1 MSAGSASYWKHPG
14 RHGRH
19 HDDGVRHATPR
30 YVLHC
35 PQTRWR
41 SSRHMTLSQQLIDI
55 VEETM
60 PLPPGSCNACERNGI
75 PILLL
80 RPAVVAEN
88 SLLRARRAL
97 SHPSLQESLRLLRKG
112 YVYVLLDRRVWHAYQ
127 VTDAGHMRH
136 FNPYEMPRAEPA
148 PLAERCIQAAH
159 DLPASFIGID
169 IDKYKIAWIAY
180 SQAPWPA
187 SVLDAYKS
195 GKGLAADYPQRF
207 VIVDLPKLRDD
218 PTAGGTAL
226 GLEHTHLLNEHVAEY
241 ASGVDD
247 FGSVHGWSSRGA
259 QGAAMRNYLTLME
272 RKHRL
277 PQGVSALILPDPIGM
292 AEELNNVRL
301 AAYTQ
306 KRLWSEAPERRY
318 AYLTSQ
324 CLLAI
329 QQLYAVQVDAET
341 MDSTVSL
348 MDLMPSESGT
358 PPVFRDPELDRQERM
373 QAKITDRVERLKER
387 YWETNPPTEPRRQ
400 GRASFQARYDRD
412 IKRFENDIDAYGKDW
427 AQVIGSAAWKRIV
440 SMDYSDTDE
449 RSRLLR
455 LMTVGACLDGGITD
469 AMPASDAASDEPETL
484 GPTGT
489 AWRALL
495 SDPNSA
501 AYLALNGH
509 QAFLQTTFIPIF
521 GAGTV
526 ANDAGK
532 KYFDAV
538 KSIISSKE
546 IGAWR
551 EGRAADAADQLLAAI
566 HGASKRLHQ
575 HLNAG
580 SKAAFDAVQMSGAWL
595 YRNAQMTQVVIQL
608 TVGELLSICAEELQR
623 AGETLQQDAGRRVRA
638 FVFAGL
644 ISIPDP
650 AVRNTLI
657 DVTLW
662 VEGSA
667 EDVRKRINA
676 LTTVAGNQ
684 VESAARQ
691 VGSVARQV
699 EGAVRKAED
708 AAQKVTHGAMRKIS
722 AGMKNL
728 EAPAAQL
735 LKGLELSA
743 AHAKEFAKN
752 GLTSLKRLSVGS
764 GYGALSLVSLYFLH
778 DSVRT
783 SLDAARETV
792 GARHPEAMAALYGA
806 GVGLL
811 GAGVEAGGL
820 ALRIGAE
827 SVQPFMRR
835 VAAADGGAVARA
847 IGMGKTLIKA
857 GGVIAAL
864 GGVADGVG
872 SFAAEARAKGQG
884 DDRAAD
890 FYSAGGVLSWLGAAF
905 SAYGAAT
912 SGALLGPLGM
922 GIGLM
927 LLAFVALNVAKS
939 KESSSLE
946 LWARRSYFG
955 QGDPKQRWD
964 SPDQMDAAVAALNAA
979 LIGMEAA
986 LGFDS
991 AKRPI
996 EPDLLVTMD
1005 ILLIK
1010 ETGGIESGTELR
1022 YRIVLPGFDPIRSR
1036 YEFTLSIDRFGLAK
1050 GRRTPA
1056 ITSAV
1061 LAACYH
1067 NSQVRAPN
1075 LDDVRDLIPNDQ
1087 RMPNQESPVLSCR
1100 YWLEPLHAIKSAAI
1114 EICYWPDKDDVAGY
1128 ARLHVTEDAS

>member
-1 MSAGSASYWKHPG
+1 
-14 RHGRH
+14 
-19 HDDGVRHATPR
+19 
-30 YVLHC
+30 
-35 PQTRWR
+35 
-41 SSRHMTLSQQLIDI
+41 MTLSQQLIDI

-60 PLPPGSCNACERNGI
+60 PLPPGSCNACERNGV

-80 RPAVVAEN
+80 RPAVVAQ
-88 SLLRARRAL
+88 SSFLRARHAL
-97 SHPSLQESLRLLRKG
+97 SHPSLQASLRILRKG

-159 DLPASFIGID
+159 NLPASFIGID

-180 SQAPWPA
+180 SQDPWPA
-187 SVLDAYKS
+187 AVLDAYKS

-247 FGSVHGWSSRGA
+247 FGSVHGWSSRGEQA
-259 QGAAMRNYLTLME
+259 AAMRNYLTLME
-272 RKHRL
+272 RQHRL

-306 KRLWSEAPERRY
+306 KRLWAEEPERRY

-341 MDSTVSL
+341 LDSPTPL
-348 MDLMPSESGT
+348 LDIMPSESGT
-358 PPVFRDPELDRQERM
+358 PPVFGDPARERQERM

-469 AMPASDAASDEPETL
+469 AMPASDAASNEPETL

-509 QAFLQTTFIPIF
+509 QTFLQTTFVPIF

-551 EGRAADAADQLLAAI
+551 EGRAADAADQLLAAM

-580 SKAAFDAVQMSGAWL
+580 SKAAVDAVQMSGAWL

-820 ALRIGAE
+820 TLRIGAE

-835 VAAADGGAVARA
+835 VAAADGRAVARA
-847 IGMGKTLIKA
+847 IGMGKNLIKA

-872 SFAAEARAKGQG
+872 SFAAANRAYGVGDVNAGQRHRFSG
-884 DDRAAD
+884 SLALGGAIS
-890 FYSAGGVLSWLGAAF
+890 SAI
-905 SAYGAAT
+905 GAAT
-912 SGALLGPLGM
+912 GGALLGAL
-922 GIGLM
+922 GIGIALGIA
-927 LLAFVALNVAKS
+927 AFVVGKIAKRL
-939 KESSSLE
+939 ESDSLE
-946 LWARRSYFG
+946 MWARCSYFG
-955 QGDPKQRWD
+955 RAERERRWENA
-964 SPDQMDAAVAALNAA
+964 DQMDAAISALNAA
-979 LIGMEAA
+979 FIGMDAT
-986 LGFDS
+986 LGFHS
-991 AKRPI
+991 AQRAM
-996 EPDLLVTMD
+996 DADTLLTAD
-1005 ILLIK
+1005 ILVIK
-1010 ETGGIESGTELR
+1010 ATGGIESGTELG
-1022 YRIVLPGFDPIRSR
+1022 YRIVLPGFDPMISR
-1036 YEFTLSIDRFGLAK
+1036 FEFKLLVERFGVERG
-1050 GRRTPA
+1050 GRRLPKL
-1056 ITSAV
+1056 SEDV
-1061 LAACYH
+1061 LAAMHH
-1067 NSQVRAPN
+1067 NSMAGAPT
-1075 LDDVRDLIPNDQ
+1075 LGQFRHLTADDQ
-1087 RMPNQESPVLSCR
+1087 RLPTRELPILSCR
-1100 YWLEPLHAIKSAAI
+1100 YWLGPLHSIKSATA
-1114 EICYWPDKDDVAGY
+1114 EIIFWPDKDDLTGY
-1128 ARLHVTEDAS
+1128 ARISMAEEA

>member
-1 MSAGSASYWKHPG
+1 
-14 RHGRH
+14 
-19 HDDGVRHATPR
+19 
-30 YVLHC
+30 
-35 PQTRWR
+35 
-41 SSRHMTLSQQLIDI
+41 MTLSQQLIDI

-60 PLPPGSCNACERNGI
+60 PLPPGSCNACERYGV

-80 RPAVVAEN
+80 RPAVVAKN
-88 SLLRARRAL
+88 SFLRARGAL
-97 SHPSLQESLRLLRKG
+97 SHPGLQESLRILRMG

-148 PLAERCIQAAH
+148 PLAERCVQAAH
-159 DLPASFIGID
+159 NLPASFIGID
-169 IDKYKIAWIAY
+169 IDKYKVAWIAY
-180 SQAPWPA
+180 SQDPWPT

-195 GKGLAADYPQRF
+195 GKGLNADYPQRF
-207 VIVDLPKLRDD
+207 VIVDLPKLRED

-226 GLEHTHLLNEHVAEY
+226 GLEHTHLLHEHVAEY

-247 FGSVHGWSSRGA
+247 FGSVHGWSSRVA
-259 QGAAMRNYLTLME
+259 QAAGMRNYLTLME
-272 RKHRL
+272 RQHRL
-277 PQGVSALILPDPIGM
+277 PQGVSGLILPDPVGL

-306 KRLWSEAPERRY
+306 KRLWSEEPERRY

-329 QQLYAVQVDAET
+329 QQLYAVQADAET
-341 MDSTVSL
+341 LDSSTPL
-348 MDLMPSESGT
+348 LDIMPSESGT
-358 PPVFRDPELDRQERM
+358 PPVFWDPARERQERV
-373 QAKITDRVERLKER
+373 QDKITDRVERLKER
-387 YWETNPPTEPRRQ
+387 YWETNPPTEPRRH

-412 IKRFENDIDAYGKDW
+412 IKRFEHDIDAYGKDW

-440 SMDYSDTDE
+440 AMDYSDTDE
-449 RSRLLR
+449 RSRQLR
-455 LMTVGACLDGGITD
+455 LITVGACLDGGITD
-469 AMPASDAASDEPETL
+469 AMPASDPASNEPETL

-489 AWRALL
+489 AWQGLL

-509 QAFLQTTFIPIF
+509 QTFLQTTFLPIF
-521 GAGTV
+521 GAGAV

-551 EGRAADAADQLLAAI
+551 EGRAADAADQLLTAM

-575 HLNAG
+575 HLSAG
-580 SKAAFDAVQMSGAWL
+580 AKSAVDAVHVGGTWL
-595 YRNAQMTQVVIQL
+595 YRKAQMTQVVIQL

-623 AGETLQQDAGRRVRA
+623 VGESLQQDASRRVRA

-667 EDVRKRINA
+667 EDVHKRINA
-676 LTTVAGNQ
+676 LKTVAGNQ
-684 VESAARQ
+684 VESAARH
-691 VGSVARQV
+691 V
-699 EGAVRKAED
+699 EGVVRQAED
-708 AAQKVTHGAMRKIS
+708 AARKVSNGAMRKIS

-743 AHAKEFAKN
+743 AHAQEFAKN

-783 SLDAARETV
+783 SLEAARETV

-820 ALRIGAE
+820 TLRIGAE

-835 VAAADGGAVARA
+835 VAAVEGGAVARA

-872 SFAAEARAKGQG
+872 SFAAVIRAKEAG
-884 DDRAAD
+884 DAKAKNAYI
-890 FYSAGGVLSWLGAAF
+890 FGGALAIGGAGFG
-905 SAYGAAT
+905 AYGAAT
-912 SGALLGPLGM
+912 SGALFGPLGI
-922 GIGLM
+922 GIV
-927 LLAFVALNVAKS
+927 LALAAFFTTSLAKRH
-939 KESSSLE
+939 ESDAME
-946 LWARRSYFG
+946 NWARRCYFG
-955 QGDPKQRWD
+955 INILDRRWAA
-964 SPDQMDAAVAALNAA
+964 PEQMDSAISALNAA
-979 LIGMEAA
+979 VLGMDAS
-986 LGFDS
+986 LGFHS
-991 AKRPI
+991 AKRP
-996 EPDLLVTMD
+996 MD
-1005 ILLIK
+1005 VDALMTTDIHVIK
-1010 ETGGIESGTELR
+1010 ETGGFESGNELG
-1022 YRIVLPGFDPIRSR
+1022 YRIFLPGFDSVRSCF
-1036 YEFTLSIDRFGLAK
+1036 ELSLSVERFGVAK
-1050 GRRTPA
+1050 GGRRTPV
-1056 ITSAV
+1056 ITSSV
-1061 LAACYH
+1061 LDSVHH
-1067 NSQVRAPN
+1067 NSARAALRLGEAQSTDPQSMILPSN
-1075 LDDVRDLIPNDQ
+1075 
-1087 RMPNQESPVLSCR
+1087 ESPVLSRR
-1100 YWLEPLHAIKSAAI
+1100 YWLEPMHAIKVATL
-1114 EICYWPDKDDVAGY
+1114 EISYWPDRDDAAGY
-1128 ARLHVTEDAS
+1128 ARLCISEDA

>member
-1 MSAGSASYWKHPG
+1 
-14 RHGRH
+14 
-19 HDDGVRHATPR
+19 
-30 YVLHC
+30 
-35 PQTRWR
+35 
-41 SSRHMTLSQQLIDI
+41 MTLSQTLIDL
-55 VEETM
+55 VEETL
-60 PLPPGSCNACERNGI
+60 PLPAGSCNACERNGV

-80 RPAVVAEN
+80 RPAAVGK
-88 SLLRARRAL
+88 SPFLRARGAL
-97 SHPSLQESLRLLRKG
+97 THPGLQESLRIMRKG

-136 FNPYEMPRAEPA
+136 FNPYEMARAEPA
-148 PLAERCIQAAH
+148 PLAERCVQAAH

-169 IDKYKIAWIAY
+169 IDQYKLAWIAY
-180 SQAPWPA
+180 SQDPWPA
-187 SVLDAYKS
+187 DVLDAYKS
-195 GKGLAADYPQRF
+195 GKGLNANYPQRF

-226 GLEHTHLLNEHVAEY
+226 ALEHQHPLNKHVAEY
-241 ASGVDD
+241 VSGVDD
-247 FGSVHGWSSRGA
+247 FGSVHGWSSRVA
-259 QGAAMRNYLTLME
+259 QATGMRNYLTLME
-272 RKHRL
+272 RQHRL
-277 PQGVSALILPDPIGM
+277 PKGVSGLVLPDPIGM

-306 KRLWSEAPERRY
+306 KRLWSEEPERRY

-329 QQLYAVQVDAET
+329 QQMYAVQADAET
-341 MDSTVSL
+341 MDSPTPL
-348 MDLMPSESGT
+348 LAIMPSESGT
-358 PPVFRDPELDRQERM
+358 PPVFWDLARERQERV

-387 YWETNPPTEPRRQ
+387 YWETNPPAEPRRH

-412 IKRFENDIDAYGKDW
+412 IKRFEKEIDAYGKDW
-427 AQVIGSAAWKRIV
+427 AQVVGSVAWKRIV
-440 SMDYSDTDE
+440 AMDYADTDE

-455 LMTVGACLDGGITD
+455 LITVGACLDGGITD
-469 AMPASDAASDEPETL
+469 AMPASDAVSAEPETL
-484 GPTGT
+484 GSTGT
-489 AWRALL
+489 AWRSLL

-509 QAFLQTTFIPIF
+509 QTFLQTTFIPLF
-521 GAGTV
+521 GAGEV

-551 EGRAADAADQLLAAI
+551 EGRAADAADQLLTAM
-566 HGASKRLHQ
+566 HGASKRLNQ
-575 HLNAG
+575 HLSAG
-580 SKAAFDAVQMSGAWL
+580 SKAAVDAVHVGGAWL
-595 YRNAQMTQVVIQL
+595 YRKAQMTQVVIQL

-623 AGETLQQDAGRRVRA
+623 AGESLQQDASRRVRA

-662 VEGSA
+662 MEGSA
-667 EDVRKRINA
+667 EDIRKRINA
-676 LTTVAGNQ
+676 FEKVAGD
-684 VESAARQ
+684 Q
-691 VGSVARQV
+691 VGNVARQV
-699 EGAVRKAED
+699 EGVVRQAED
-708 AAQKVTHGAMRKIS
+708 AARKVSNGAMRKIS
-722 AGMKNL
+722 VGMKNL
-728 EAPAAQL
+728 EVPAAQL

-743 AHAKEFAKN
+743 AHAREFAKN

-820 ALRIGAE
+820 MLRIGAE

-835 VAAADGGAVARA
+835 VAAAEGGAVARA

-857 GGVIAAL
+857 GGAIAAL

-872 SFAAEARAKGQG
+872 SAAARTRSIDQG
-884 DDRAAD
+884 DIE
-890 FYSAGGVLSWLGAAF
+890 AGKAHAVTALLSIIGGAFGMA
-905 SAYGAAT
+905 GAIG
-912 SGALLGPLGM
+912 SGALLGPLGI
-922 GIGLM
+922 GIAFS
-927 LLAFVALNVAKS
+927 LAAFLAKRIAERS
-939 KESSSLE
+939 ESDALE

-955 QGDPKQRWD
+955 RGEANKRWAEA
-964 SPDQMDAAVAALNAA
+964 DQMDFAISALNAA
-979 LIGMEAA
+979 VLGMDAS

-991 AKRPI
+991 AKRAI
-996 EPDLLVTMD
+996 DVDELMVMD
-1005 ILLIK
+1005 IFLIK
-1010 ETGGIESGTELR
+1010 ETGGVETGVELA
-1022 YRIVLPGFDPIRSR
+1022 YRILLPNFDPIRSR
-1036 YEFTLSIDRFGLAK
+1036 YEFTLSVQRFGVTRT
-1050 GRRTPA
+1050 GRRAPT
-1056 ITSAV
+1056 ITSSV
-1061 LAACYH
+1061 LTAAYH
-1067 NSQVRAPN
+1067 NSPNGAPHF
-1075 LDDVRDLIPNDQ
+1075 DAIRDLTPGAQ
-1087 RMPNQESPVLSCR
+1087 SMPNEVDPVFRGR
-1100 YWLEPLHAIKSAAI
+1100 YWLEPMHSIKAATV
-1114 EICYWPDKDDVAGY
+1114 EIIYWPDKDDAAGL
-1128 ARLHVTEDAS
+1128 ARLRLTEQA

>member
-1 MSAGSASYWKHPG
+1 
-14 RHGRH
+14 
-19 HDDGVRHATPR
+19 
-30 YVLHC
+30 
-35 PQTRWR
+35 
-41 SSRHMTLSQQLIDI
+41 MTLSQSLIDI
-55 VEETM
+55 VEETL
-60 PLPPGSCNACERNGI
+60 PLPSGSCNACDRNGV

-80 RPAVVAEN
+80 RPAVVAK
-88 SLLRARRAL
+88 SPFLHARGAL
-97 SHPSLQESLRLLRKG
+97 SHPGLQESLRIMRKG

-136 FNPYEMPRAEPA
+136 FNPYEMACEEPA
-148 PLAERCIQAAH
+148 PLAERCVQAAH

-169 IDKYKIAWIAY
+169 IDKYKLAWIAY
-180 SQAPWPA
+180 SQDPWPTA
-187 SVLDAYKS
+187 VLDAYKS
-195 GKGLAADYPQRF
+195 GDGLNADYPLRF

-226 GLEHTHLLNEHVAEY
+226 ALEHAHPLNKHVAEY
-241 ASGVDD
+241 VSGVDD
-247 FGSVHGWSSRGA
+247 FGSVHGWSSRVTQATG
-259 QGAAMRNYLTLME
+259 MRNYLTLME
-272 RKHRL
+272 RQHRL
-277 PQGVSALILPDPIGM
+277 PQGVTGLILPDPIGM

-306 KRLWSEAPERRY
+306 KRLWSEEPTRRY

-329 QQLYAVQVDAET
+329 QQMYAVQTDAET
-341 MDSTVSL
+341 MDSPTPL
-348 MDLMPSESGT
+348 LDIMPSESGT
-358 PPVFRDPELDRQERM
+358 PPVFWDPARERQERV
-373 QAKITDRVERLKER
+373 QAKFTDRVERLKER
-387 YWETNPPTEPRRQ
+387 YWETNPPAEPRRH
-400 GRASFQARYDRD
+400 GRASFQSRYDRD
-412 IKRFENDIDAYGKDW
+412 IKRFEKDIDAYGKGW
-427 AQVIGSAAWKRIV
+427 AQVVGSAAWKRIV
-440 SMDYSDTDE
+440 AMDYSDTDE

-455 LMTVGACLDGGITD
+455 LITVGACLDGGITD
-469 AMPASDAASDEPETL
+469 AMPAPDAASAEPETL

-489 AWRALL
+489 AWQSLL
-495 SDPNSA
+495 SDPDSA

-509 QAFLQTTFIPIF
+509 QTFLQTTFIPLF
-521 GAGTV
+521 GAGAV

-551 EGRAADAADQLLAAI
+551 EGRAADAADQLLTAM
-566 HGASKRLHQ
+566 HGASKRLNQ
-575 HLNAG
+575 HLSAG
-580 SKAAFDAVQMSGAWL
+580 SKAAVDAVHVGGAWL
-595 YRNAQMTQVVIQL
+595 YRKAQMTQVVIQL

-623 AGETLQQDAGRRVRA
+623 VGEPLQQDASRRVRA

-662 VEGSA
+662 MEGSA
-667 EDVRKRINA
+667 EDIRKRINA
-676 LTTVAGNQ
+676 FEKVAGDQ
-684 VESAARQ
+684 VEN
-691 VGSVARQV
+691 VARQV
-699 EGAVRKAED
+699 EGVVRQAED
-708 AAQKVTHGAMRKIS
+708 AARKASHGAMRKIS
-722 AGMKNL
+722 VGMKNL

-735 LKGLELSA
+735 LQGLELSA
-743 AHAKEFAKN
+743 AHAQEFGKN

-820 ALRIGAE
+820 TLRIGAE

-835 VAAADGGAVARA
+835 VAAAEGGAVTRA

-857 GGVIAAL
+857 GGAIAAL

-872 SFAAEARAKGQG
+872 SFEAMGRTERLGDHQAAG
-884 DDRAAD
+884 
-890 FYSAGGVLSWLGAAF
+890 FYFTSGALSWLGAAF

-912 SGALLGPLGM
+912 SGALLGPLGV

-927 LLAFVALNVAKS
+927 LLAFGTLNVAKS

-955 QGDPKQRWD
+955 QGVSKQRWD
-964 SPDQMDAAVAALNAA
+964 SPDQMDAAVSALNAA
-979 LIGMEAA
+979 VIGMEAE

-996 EPDLLVTMD
+996 EPDLLITMD

-1010 ETGGIESGTELR
+1010 ETGGIETGTELR
-1022 YRIVLPGFDPIRSR
+1022 YRIVLPGFDPLRSR

-1061 LAACYH
+1061 LAACSH
-1067 NSQVRAPN
+1067 NSPLRAPI
-1075 LDDVRDLIPNDQ
+1075 LDEVRDLKPNDQ
-1087 RMPNQESPVLSCR
+1087 RMPHGESPVLSCR
-1100 YWLEPLHAIKSAAI
+1100 YWLEPLHSIKSAVI
-1114 EICYWPDKDDVAGY
+1114 EIRYWPDKDDVAGY
-1128 ARLHVTEDAS
+1128 ASLSVTEDAS

>member
-1 MSAGSASYWKHPG
+1 
-14 RHGRH
+14 
-19 HDDGVRHATPR
+19 
-30 YVLHC
+30 
-35 PQTRWR
+35 
-41 SSRHMTLSQQLIDI
+41 MTLSQQLIDI

-60 PLPPGSCNACERNGI
+60 PLPPGSCNACERNGV

-80 RPAVVAEN
+80 RPAVVAKN
-88 SLLRARRAL
+88 SFLRARGAL
-97 SHPSLQESLRLLRKG
+97 SHPGLQESLRILRMG

-127 VTDAGHMRH
+127 VTDAGHLRH

-148 PLAERCIQAAH
+148 PLAERCVQAAH
-159 DLPASFIGID
+159 NLPASFIGID
-169 IDKYKIAWIAY
+169 IDKYKVAWIAY
-180 SQAPWPA
+180 SQDPWPT

-195 GKGLAADYPQRF
+195 GKGLNADYPQRF
-207 VIVDLPKLRDD
+207 VIVDLPKLRED

-226 GLEHTHLLNEHVAEY
+226 ALEHAHLLHEHVAEY

-247 FGSVHGWSSRGA
+247 FGSVHGWSSRVA
-259 QGAAMRNYLTLME
+259 QAAGMRNYLTLME
-272 RKHRL
+272 RQHRL
-277 PQGVSALILPDPIGM
+277 PQGVSGLILPDPVGM

-306 KRLWSEAPERRY
+306 KRLWSEEPERRY

-329 QQLYAVQVDAET
+329 QQLYAVQADAET
-341 MDSTVSL
+341 LDSPTPL
-348 MDLMPSESGT
+348 LDIMPSESGT
-358 PPVFRDPELDRQERM
+358 PPVFWDPARERQERV
-373 QAKITDRVERLKER
+373 QDKITDRVERLKER
-387 YWETNPPTEPRRQ
+387 YWETNPPTEPRRH

-412 IKRFENDIDAYGKDW
+412 IKRFESDIDAYGKDW

-440 SMDYSDTDE
+440 AMDYSDTDE
-449 RSRLLR
+449 RSRQLR

-469 AMPASDAASDEPETL
+469 AMPASDPASNEPETL

-489 AWRALL
+489 AWQSLL

-509 QAFLQTTFIPIF
+509 QTFLQTTFLPIF
-521 GAGTV
+521 GAGAV

-551 EGRAADAADQLLAAI
+551 EGRAADAADQLLTAM

-575 HLNAG
+575 HLSAG
-580 SKAAFDAVQMSGAWL
+580 AKAAVDAVHVGGTWL
-595 YRNAQMTQVVIQL
+595 YRKAQMTQLVIQL

-623 AGETLQQDAGRRVRA
+623 VGESLQQDASRRVRA

-667 EDVRKRINA
+667 EDVHKRINA
-676 LTTVAGNQ
+676 LKTVAGNQ
-684 VESAARQ
+684 VENA
-691 VGSVARQV
+691 ARQV
-699 EGAVRKAED
+699 EGVIRQAED
-708 AAQKVTHGAMRKIS
+708 AARKVSNGAMRKIS

-743 AHAKEFAKN
+743 AHAQEFAKN

-783 SLDAARETV
+783 SLEAARETV

-820 ALRIGAE
+820 TLRIGAE

-835 VAAADGGAVARA
+835 VAAVEGGAVARA

-872 SFAAEARAKGQG
+872 SFAAADRAKGVG
-884 DDRAAD
+884 DERAD
-890 FYSAGGVLSWLGAAF
+890 EKHSISGSISIVGAIF
-905 SAYGAAT
+905 SVHGAMT
-912 SGALLGPLGM
+912 GGALLGTL
-922 GIGLM
+922 GIGIVLG
-927 LLAFVALNVAKS
+927 LIAFAIGKIARDL
-939 KESSSLE
+939 ESDSLE

-955 QGDPKQRWD
+955 RGAGDVRWG
-964 SPDQMDAAVAALNAA
+964 SPDQMDAAMSALNAA
-979 LIGMEAA
+979 VLGMDANV
-986 LGFDS
+986 GFRT
-991 AKRPI
+991 AKRVM
-996 EPDLLVTMD
+996 DADQLLTAD
-1005 ILLIK
+1005 ILDIK
-1010 ETGGIESGTELR
+1010 ATGGVESGTELG
-1022 YRIVLPGFDPIRSR
+1022 YRIVLPGFDP
-1036 YEFTLSIDRFGLAK
+1036 TLSRFEFKLLVQRFGVERS
-1050 GRRTPA
+1050 GRRTPLL
-1056 ITSAV
+1056 TDDV
-1061 LAACYH
+1061 LAAMNH
-1067 NSQVRAPN
+1067 NSHDRAPTLGDFRHLTAN
-1075 LDDVRDLIPNDQ
+1075 GQ
-1087 RMPNQESPVLSCR
+1087 RLPTQELPVLSCR
-1100 YWLEPLHAIKSAAI
+1100 YWLGPLHSIKSATI
-1114 EICYWPDKDDVAGY
+1114 EITFWPDREDLSGY
-1128 ARLHVTEDAS
+1128 ARISLTEEA

>member
-1 MSAGSASYWKHPG
+1 MSAGSASYRKHPG

-80 RPAVVAEN
+80 RPAVVAQ
-88 SLLRARRAL
+88 SSFLRARHAL
-97 SHPSLQESLRLLRKG
+97 SHPSLQASLRILRKG

-159 DLPASFIGID
+159 NLPASFIGID

-180 SQAPWPA
+180 SQDPWPA
-187 SVLDAYKS
+187 AVLDAYKS

-247 FGSVHGWSSRGA
+247 FGSVHGWSSRAA

-329 QQLYAVQVDAET
+329 QQLYAVQADAET
-341 MDSTVSL
+341 MASTVSL

-440 SMDYSDTDE
+440 SMDYSDADE
-449 RSRLLR
+449 RSRQLR

-509 QAFLQTTFIPIF
+509 QTFLQTTFIPIF

-538 KSIISSKE
+538 KGIISSKE

-580 SKAAFDAVQMSGAWL
+580 SKAAVDAVQMSGAWL

-650 AVRNTLI
+650 AVRNVLI

-676 LTTVAGNQ
+676 FTTVAGNQ

-691 VGSVARQV
+691 VEGS
-699 EGAVRKAED
+699 VRKAED

-820 ALRIGAE
+820 TLRIGAE

-847 IGMGKTLIKA
+847 IGMGKNLIKA

-872 SFAAEARAKGQG
+872 SFAAANRAYGVGDVNAGQRHRFSG
-884 DDRAAD
+884 SLALGGAIS
-890 FYSAGGVLSWLGAAF
+890 SAI
-905 SAYGAAT
+905 GAAT
-912 SGALLGPLGM
+912 GGALLGAL
-922 GIGLM
+922 GIGIALGIA
-927 LLAFVALNVAKS
+927 AFVVGKIAKRL
-939 KESSSLE
+939 ESDSLE
-946 LWARRSYFG
+946 MWARCSYFG
-955 QGDPKQRWD
+955 RAERERRWENA
-964 SPDQMDAAVAALNAA
+964 DQMDAAISALNAA
-979 LIGMEAA
+979 FIGMDAT
-986 LGFDS
+986 LGFHS
-991 AKRPI
+991 AQRAM
-996 EPDLLVTMD
+996 DADTLLT
-1005 ILLIK
+1005 
-1010 ETGGIESGTELR
+1010 
-1022 YRIVLPGFDPIRSR
+1022 
-1036 YEFTLSIDRFGLAK
+1036 A
-1050 GRRTPA
+1050 
-1056 ITSAV
+1056 
-1061 LAACYH
+1061 
-1067 NSQVRAPN
+1067 
-1075 LDDVRDLIPNDQ
+1075 
-1087 RMPNQESPVLSCR
+1087 
-1100 YWLEPLHAIKSAAI
+1100 
-1114 EICYWPDKDDVAGY
+1114 
-1128 ARLHVTEDAS
+1128 